1 MWIDGALPL
10 GEGGCSFAAASMAG
24 PATVTPLFPD
34 LPVAAQA
41 PGGGH
46 AGVLPDVAI
55 RELIAGGEI
64 AAEALIADAQIQP
77 ASLDLRLG
85 RFAYR
90 VRASFLPGAGS
101 VEEKLEAF
109 GMHRIDLAEGAVLE
123 RGCVYIVPLMERLAL
138 PPSISALC
146 NPKSSTGRLDIFVR
160 LITDHAWSFDRVE
173 RGYRGRLYAEIAPRT
188 FSVMVRLGTRLN
200 QLRFRH
206 GSEIA
211 SSASPRRLH
220 DQARL
225 VDSPAGEET
234 IRQGLVGVTIDLEG
248 DPATGLVGFKARKHS
263 DVIDVDKREAYE
275 PLDFWE
281 PIPNRQRRLILD
293 PDDFYILV
301 TREAVTIPP
310 DHAAEMVAYDT
321 MVGEFRVHYAGF
333 FDPGFGHGG
342 EGHGSRAVLEVRSHE
357 VPFLLEHG
365 QTVGWLRFERLTGP
379 PARLYGAG
387 VGSSYQKQGL
397 QLSKQFKRIG

>member
-1 MWIDGALPL
+1 MP
-10 GEGGCSFAAASMAG
+10 EAA
-24 PATVTPLFPD
+24 VTPLFPD

-41 PGGGH
+41 LAGAH
-46 AGVLPDVAI
+46 SGVLPDGAI
-55 RELIAGGEI
+55 RELVASGEI
-64 AAEALIADAQIQP
+64 LAELPIADAQLQP

-85 RFAYR
+85 HFAYR

-101 VEEKLEAF
+101 VEDKLRDF
-109 GMHRIDLAEGAVLE
+109 GMHRIDLDAGAVLE
-123 RGCVYIVPLMERLAL
+123 RGCVYIVPLLERLEL
-138 PPSISALC
+138 PPGISALA

-173 RGYRGRLYAEIAPRT
+173 RGYHGRLYVEVAPRT
-188 FSVMVRLGTRLN
+188 FSVLVRTGTRLN
-200 QLRFRH
+200 QLRFRR

-211 SSASPRRLH
+211 SAASPRKLH

-248 DPATGLVGFKARKHS
+248 DPASNLVGFKARKHS

-281 PIPNRQRRLILD
+281 PIPTRARRLILD

-333 FDPGFGHGG
+333 FDPGFGYGG
-342 EGHGSRAVLEVRSHE
+342 EGLGSRAVLEVRSHE

-365 QTVGWLRFERLTGP
+365 QTVGWLRYERLTAP
-379 PARLYGAG
+379 PQRLYGAG
-387 VGSSYQKQGL
+387 AGSSYQRQGL
-397 QLSKQFKRIG
+397 QLAKQFKRI